1 MEDIPHTPKKR
12 YNLRKRSKKK
22 QIVSSDSEP
31 SDDDDSDYI
40 PGCSDDDIITSEA
53 EEFNVR
59 EWQRFV
65 GKLFPSR
72 ATNQRLRALDELD
85 KYKGKSRSKA
95 RNTMREKKEAEED
108 KDYETDASE
117 DITEDSEYID
127 EDLLDE
133 LQNGNMKVNVI
144 FTVAENPDAEYYG
157 DDEDLYYEDV
167 EESEPEEKPKKK
179 KKTKKTKKSKQ
190 KGKKEEEGEDEDEN
204 EEDISEE
211 TLLSE
216 LKTLMTE
223 RKKEGKDAMVKKLE
237 GLVAEQTKVKEKAE
251 KKANSKKKRENSKE
265 FRKLLYAKNAM
276 CDLKYF
282 RDLPVKKQGL
292 IIQQMREIKKH
303 SQLAK
308 PYRMSLLE
316 TDIPEEY
323 KVTAFNKINILTQ
336 MDRAS
341 GEYYKIKQ
349 WVDTFMQI
357 PFGKHDGLPITM
369 DDGQQKCEEFMTTAH
384 QTLEDAVYGLDD
396 AKIQIMQM
404 IGQWIS
410 NPNSVGTAIAIHGPM
425 GTGKTTLV
433 KEGISKVLNRPFSF
447 LALGGATDS
456 SFLEGHSY
464 TYEGS
469 VWGRIVEILIK
480 SKCMNPVIYF
490 DELDK
495 ISDTPK
501 GEEIVGIL
509 THLTDTTQ
517 NSQFHDKYFS
527 GIDFDLSKALFIF
540 SYNDEKK
547 VNPILRDRMYRIE
560 TKGYDKK
567 QKTTIAKQ
575 YLVPAIEKNINFEA
589 GKIIIPDDT
598 LHYVIDKYTAKEK
611 GVRNLKRC
619 LEIIYSK
626 LNLFRLMKP
635 DHNLFNN
642 KMKTLKLEYPFNVT
656 TAIVD
661 KLITRKENGDIPFGL
676 YM

>member
-1 MEDIPHTPKKR
+1 
-12 YNLRKRSKKK
+12 
-22 QIVSSDSEP
+22 
-31 SDDDDSDYI
+31 
-40 PGCSDDDIITSEA
+40 
-53 EEFNVR
+53 
-59 EWQRFV
+59 
-65 GKLFPSR
+65 
-72 ATNQRLRALDELD
+72 
-85 KYKGKSRSKA
+85 
-95 RNTMREKKEAEED
+95 MREKKEAEED

-190 KGKKEEEGEDEDEN
+190 KGKEEEEEEEED
-204 EEDISEE
+204 EDISEE

-282 RDLPVKKQGL
+282 RDLSVKKQGL

-369 DDGQQKCEEFMTTAH
+369 NDGEQKCEEFMTKAH
-384 QTLEDAVYGLDD
+384 ETLEGAVYGLDD

-575 YLVPAIEKNINFEA
+575 YLVPAIEKNINFDA

-598 LHYVIDKYTAKEK
+598 LHYIIEKYTAQEK

>member
-1 MEDIPHTPKKR
+1 MI
-12 YNLRKRSKKK
+12 
-22 QIVSSDSEP
+22 
-31 SDDDDSDYI
+31 
-40 PGCSDDDIITSEA
+40 
-53 EEFNVR
+53 
-59 EWQRFV
+59 
-65 GKLFPSR
+65 
-72 ATNQRLRALDELD
+72 
-85 KYKGKSRSKA
+85 
-95 RNTMREKKEAEED
+95 
-108 KDYETDASE
+108 
-117 DITEDSEYID
+117 
-127 EDLLDE
+127 
-133 LQNGNMKVNVI
+133 
-144 FTVAENPDAEYYG
+144 
-157 DDEDLYYEDV
+157 
-167 EESEPEEKPKKK
+167 
-179 KKTKKTKKSKQ
+179 
-190 KGKKEEEGEDEDEN
+190 
-204 EEDISEE
+204 
-211 TLLSE
+211 
-216 LKTLMTE
+216 
-223 RKKEGKDAMVKKLE
+223 KKLE
-237 GLVAEQTKVKEKAE
+237 GLVAEQTKIKEKAE
-251 KKANSKKKRENSKE
+251 KKANSKQKRENSKE

-282 RDLPVKKQGL
+282 RELPVKKQGL

-316 TDIPEEY
+316 SDIPQEY
-323 KVTAFNKINILTQ
+323 KAAALNKINILTQ

-349 WVDTFMQI
+349 WVDTFMRI
-357 PFGKHDGLPITM
+357 PFGKYNGLPITM
-369 DDGQQKCEEFMTTAH
+369 NDGPEKCSKFMDNAH
-384 QTLEDAVYGLDD
+384 KALEDAVYGLDD

-410 NPNSVGTAIAIHGPM
+410 NPNAVGTAIAIHGPM

-433 KEGISKVLNRPFSF
+433 KEGISKVLNRPFAF

-469 VWGRIVEILIK
+469 VWGQIVDIIIK

-501 GEEIVGIL
+501 GEEIIGIL

-547 VNPILRDRMYRIE
+547 VNSILRDRMYRIE
-560 TKGYDKK
+560 TKGYVKK
-567 QKTTIAKQ
+567 EKTIIAKQ
-575 YLVPAIEKNINFEA
+575 YLMPVIEKNINFES
-589 GKIIIPDDT
+589 GKIIIADDT
-598 LHYVIDKYTAKEK
+598 LHYIIDKYTAQEK

-635 DHNLFNN
+635 EHNLFNN
-642 KMKTLKLEYPFNVT
+642 KMTTLKLEYPFNVT
-656 TAIVD
+656 NAIVD
-661 KLITRKENGDIPFGL
+661 KLVTRKENGDIPFGL

>member
-1 MEDIPHTPKKR
+1 MEDTPHTPKKR

-22 QIVSSDSEP
+22 QIASSDSEP

-40 PGCSDDDIITSEA
+40 PGCSDDEMGASE
-53 EEFNVR
+53 EEFNIR

-72 ATNQRLRALDELD
+72 ATNQRLRKLDELD
-85 KYKGKSRSKA
+85 KYKSKPRSK
-95 RNTMREKKEAEED
+95 TREKKEVEED
-108 KDYETDASE
+108 EGYETDASE

-157 DDEDLYYEDV
+157 DDEDLYYEDLD
-167 EESEPEEKPKKK
+167 ESEPEEEPKKKK
-179 KKTKKTKKSKQ
+179 KKTKKTKKTKKGKQ
-190 KGKKEEEGEDEDEN
+190 KGKEEEEEE
-204 EEDISEE
+204 EEDVSEE

-216 LKTLMTE
+216 LKELMTE

-282 RDLPVKKQGL
+282 RDLPIKKQGL

-323 KVTAFNKINILTQ
+323 KVTALNKINILTQ

-349 WVDTFMQI
+349 WVDTFMRI

-369 DDGQQKCEEFMTTAH
+369 DAGQQKCEEFMTTAH
-384 QTLEDAVYGLDD
+384 KTLEDAVYGLDD

-464 TYEGS
+464 SYEGS

-575 YLVPAIEKNINFEA
+575 YLVPAIEKNINFES

-598 LHYVIDKYTAKEK
+598 LHYVIDKYTSKEK

-656 TAIVD
+656 NSIVD

>member
-1 MEDIPHTPKKR
+1 MEDTPHTPKKR
-12 YNLRKRSKKK
+12 YNLRKRHKRKKV
-22 QIVSSDSEP
+22 VSSDSE
-31 SDDDDSDYI
+31 SSDDDSDYI
-40 PGCSDDDIITSEA
+40 PGCSDDEIGASEE
-53 EEFNVR
+53 EEFNIR

-72 ATNQRLRALDELD
+72 ATNRRLNALDKLD
-85 KYKGKSRSKA
+85 KSKEEPHHKKRKKSSA
-95 RNTMREKKEAEED
+95 VDDE
-108 KDYETDASE
+108 SE
-117 DITEDSEYID
+117 DSTDEDTIDDDELQEYID
-127 EDLLDE
+127 EELLEE

-157 DDEDLYYEDV
+157 DDDDDYFDPEELN
-167 EESEPEEKPKKK
+167 ESESEEKPQKKKKQKKQKKK
-179 KKTKKTKKSKQ
+179 KKKAANPKSKDNND
-190 KGKKEEEGEDEDEN
+190 EEIGED
-204 EEDISEE
+204 
-211 TLLSE
+211 TLLTE
-216 LKTLMTE
+216 LKELMTE
-223 RKKEGKDAMVKKLE
+223 RKKGGQTAMVKKLE
-237 GLVAEQTKVKEKAE
+237 GLVAEQTKIKEKAE
-251 KKANSKKKRENSKE
+251 KKANSKQKRENSKE

-282 RDLPVKKQGL
+282 RELPVKKQGL

-316 TDIPEEY
+316 SDIPQEY
-323 KVTAFNKINILTQ
+323 KAAALNKINILTQ

-349 WVDTFMQI
+349 WVDTFMRI
-357 PFGKHDGLPITM
+357 PFGKYNGLPITM
-369 DDGQQKCEEFMTTAH
+369 NDGPEKCSKFMDNAH
-384 QTLEDAVYGLDD
+384 KALEDAVYGLDD

-410 NPNSVGTAIAIHGPM
+410 NPNAVGTAIAIHGPM

-433 KEGISKVLNRPFSF
+433 KEGISKVLNRPFAF

-469 VWGRIVEILIK
+469 VWGQIVDIIIK

-501 GEEIVGIL
+501 GEEIIGIL

-547 VNPILRDRMYRIE
+547 VNSILRDRMYRIE
-560 TKGYDKK
+560 TKGYVKK
-567 QKTTIAKQ
+567 EKTIIAKQ
-575 YLVPAIEKNINFEA
+575 YLMPVIEKNINFES
-589 GKIIIPDDT
+589 GKIIIADDT
-598 LHYVIDKYTAKEK
+598 LHYIIDKYTAQEK

-635 DHNLFNN
+635 EHNLFNN
-642 KMKTLKLEYPFNVT
+642 KMTTLKLEYPFNVT
-656 TAIVD
+656 NAIVD
-661 KLITRKENGDIPFGL
+661 KLVTRKENGDIPFGL

>member
-1 MEDIPHTPKKR
+1 MDDASHMPKKR
-12 YNLRKRSKKK
+12 YNLRKRHKRKKV
-22 QIVSSDSEP
+22 VSSDSES
-31 SDDDDSDYI
+31 SDEDDSDYV
-40 PGCSDDDIITSEA
+40 PEMSGGETD
-53 EEFNVR
+53 EEFNIR

-72 ATNQRLRALDELD
+72 ATNQRLRDLDELD
-85 KYKGKSRSKA
+85 KHKERGPLKR
-95 RNTMREKKEAEED
+95 KKNEED
-108 KDYETDASE
+108 IEEDSTDDDSVVTDE
-117 DITEDSEYID
+117 LSEYID
-127 EDLLDE
+127 EELFEE

-157 DDEDLYYEDV
+157 DEEYLSQEDTN
-167 EESEPEEKPKKK
+167 ESEPEEKREKKK
-179 KKTKKTKKSKQ
+179 KKKEKKKKNSK
-190 KGKKEEEGEDEDEN
+190 KKKEKKESDKEE
-204 EEDISEE
+204 ISEE
-211 TLLSE
+211 TLLIE
-216 LKTLMTE
+216 LKELMTA
-223 RKKEGKDAMVKKLE
+223 RKKEGNEAMVKKLE
-237 GLVAEQTKVKEKAE
+237 DLVTEQTKIKEKAE

-282 RDLPVKKQGL
+282 RNLPVKKQEL
-292 IIQQMREIKKH
+292 IIQQMQEIKKH

-316 TDIPEEY
+316 SDIPQEY
-323 KVTAFNKINILTQ
+323 KVTALNKINILTQ

-349 WVDTFMQI
+349 WVDTFMRI
-357 PFGKHDGLPITM
+357 PFGKYNGLPITM
-369 DDGQQKCEEFMTTAH
+369 NDGSEKCSKFMDNAH
-384 QTLEDAVYGLDD
+384 KALEDAVYGLDD

-410 NPNSVGTAIAIHGPM
+410 NPNSVGSAIAIHGPM

-433 KEGISKVLNRPFSF
+433 KEGISKVLNRPFAF

-469 VWGRIVEILIK
+469 VWGQIVDIIIK

-501 GEEIVGIL
+501 GEEIIGIL
-509 THLTDTTQ
+509 THLTDTAQ

-547 VNPILRDRMYRIE
+547 VNSILRDRMYRIE
-560 TKGYDKK
+560 TKGYEKK
-567 QKTTIAKQ
+567 EKTIIAKQ
-575 YLVPAIEKNINFEA
+575 YLMPVIEKNINFES
-589 GKIIIPDDT
+589 GKIIITDDT
-598 LHYVIDKYTAKEK
+598 LHYIIDKYTAQEK

-642 KMKTLKLEYPFNVT
+642 KMTTLKLEYPFNVT

-661 KLITRKENGDIPFGL
+661 KLVTRKENGDIPFGL

>member
-1 MEDIPHTPKKR
+1 M
-12 YNLRKRSKKK
+12 
-22 QIVSSDSEP
+22 
-31 SDDDDSDYI
+31 
-40 PGCSDDDIITSEA
+40 
-53 EEFNVR
+53 
-59 EWQRFV
+59 

-72 ATNQRLRALDELD
+72 ATNRRLCALDKLD
-85 KYKGKSRSKA
+85 KHKEESPQKKRN
-95 RNTMREKKEAEED
+95 RNTNDEED
-108 KDYETDASE
+108 AESEASTDE
-117 DITEDSEYID
+117 DTIAEDDIQEYID
-127 EDLLDE
+127 EELFEE

-144 FTVAENPDAEYYG
+144 FTVAENPDVEYYG
-157 DDEDLYYEDV
+157 DSEYLDTEELD
-167 EESEPEEKPKKK
+167 ESESDEKPKEKPKNKKK
-179 KKTKKTKKSKQ
+179 KKKKKASDPKSKDSA
-190 KGKKEEEGEDEDEN
+190 GKEVSED
-204 EEDISEE
+204 
-211 TLLSE
+211 TLLTE
-216 LKTLMTE
+216 LKELMTA
-223 RKKEGKDAMVKKLE
+223 RKKEGKEAMIKKLE
-237 GLVAEQTKVKEKAE
+237 MLVSEQTKVKEKAE

-282 RDLPVKKQGL
+282 RDLSVKKQGL
-292 IIQQMREIKKH
+292 IIQQMQEIKKH

-316 TDIPEEY
+316 SDISQEY
-323 KVTAFNKINILTQ
+323 KVTALNKINILTQ

-349 WVDTFMQI
+349 WVDTFMRI
-357 PFGKHDGLPITM
+357 PFGKYNGLPITM
-369 DDGQQKCEEFMTTAH
+369 EDGPEKCSKFMDNAH
-384 QTLEDAVYGLDD
+384 KALEDAVYGLDD

-410 NPNSVGTAIAIHGPM
+410 NPKSVGTAIAIHGPM

-433 KEGISKVLNRPFSF
+433 KEGISKVLNRPFAF

-469 VWGRIVEILIK
+469 VWGQIVDIIIK

-501 GEEIVGIL
+501 GEEIIGIL

-567 QKTTIAKQ
+567 EKTIIAKQ
-575 YLVPAIEKNINFEA
+575 YLMPVIEKNINFES
-589 GKIIIPDDT
+589 GKIIITDNI
-598 LHYVIDKYTAKEK
+598 LHYIIDKYTAKEK

-635 DHNLFNN
+635 DNNLFNN
-642 KMKTLKLEYPFNVT
+642 KMTTIKLEYPFNVT
-656 TAIVD
+656 TPIVD
-661 KLITRKENGDIPFGL
+661 KLIKREENGDIPFGL

>member
-1 MEDIPHTPKKR
+1 
-12 YNLRKRSKKK
+12 
-22 QIVSSDSEP
+22 
-31 SDDDDSDYI
+31 
-40 PGCSDDDIITSEA
+40 
-53 EEFNVR
+53 
-59 EWQRFV
+59 
-65 GKLFPSR
+65 
-72 ATNQRLRALDELD
+72 
-85 KYKGKSRSKA
+85 
-95 RNTMREKKEAEED
+95 
-108 KDYETDASE
+108 
-117 DITEDSEYID
+117 
-127 EDLLDE
+127 
-133 LQNGNMKVNVI
+133 MKVNVI
-144 FTVAENPDAEYYG
+144 FTVAENPEAEYY
-157 DDEDLYYEDV
+157 DDEEYLNQENTD
-167 EESEPEEKPKKK
+167 ESEPEEKQEKKK
-179 KKTKKTKKSKQ
+179 KKKKKNEKVKKNSK
-190 KGKKEEEGEDEDEN
+190 KKKEDEE
-204 EEDISEE
+204 ISDE
-211 TLLSE
+211 TLLIE
-216 LKTLMTE
+216 LKELMTE

-251 KKANSKKKRENSKE
+251 KKSDSKKKRENTKE

-292 IIQQMREIKKH
+292 IIEQMREIKKH

-316 TDIPEEY
+316 TNIPEEY
-323 KVTAFNKINILTQ
+323 KVTALNKINILTQ

-349 WVDTFMQI
+349 WVDTFMRI

-369 DDGQQKCEEFMTTAH
+369 NDGVEKCADFMGKAH
-384 QTLEDAVYGLDD
+384 KTLEDAVYGLDD

-433 KEGISKVLNRPFSF
+433 KEGISKVLNRPFAF

-490 DELDK
+490 VELDK

-509 THLTDTTQ
+509 PHLTDTTQ

-575 YLVPAIEKNINFEA
+575 YLVPTIEKNINFDS
-589 GKIIIPDDT
+589 GKIIIPDAT
-598 LHYVIDKYTAKEK
+598 LHYIIDKYTAQEK

-635 DHNLFNN
+635 EHNLFNN

-656 TAIVD
+656 NSIVD

>member
-1 MEDIPHTPKKR
+1 MEDTPHTPKKR
-12 YNLRKRSKKK
+12 YNLRKRHKRKKV
-22 QIVSSDSEP
+22 VSSDSE
-31 SDDDDSDYI
+31 SSDDDSDYI
-40 PGCSDDDIITSEA
+40 PGCSDDEIGASEEE
-53 EEFNVR
+53 EEFNIR

-72 ATNQRLRALDELD
+72 ATNRRLNALDKLD
-85 KYKGKSRSKA
+85 KSKEEPHHKKRKKSSA
-95 RNTMREKKEAEED
+95 VDDE
-108 KDYETDASE
+108 SE
-117 DITEDSEYID
+117 DSTDEDTIDDDELQEYID
-127 EDLLDE
+127 EELLEE

-157 DDEDLYYEDV
+157 DDDDDYFDPEELN
-167 EESEPEEKPKKK
+167 ESESEEKPQKKKKQKKQKKK
-179 KKTKKTKKSKQ
+179 KKKAANPKSKDNND
-190 KGKKEEEGEDEDEN
+190 EEIGED
-204 EEDISEE
+204 
-211 TLLSE
+211 TLLTE
-216 LKTLMTE
+216 LKELMTE
-223 RKKEGKDAMVKKLE
+223 RKKGGQTAMVKKLE
-237 GLVAEQTKVKEKAE
+237 GLVAEQTKIKEKAE
-251 KKANSKKKRENSKE
+251 KKANSKQKRENSKE

-282 RDLPVKKQGL
+282 RELPVKKQGL

-316 TDIPEEY
+316 SDIPQEY
-323 KVTAFNKINILTQ
+323 KAAALNKINILTQ

-349 WVDTFMQI
+349 WVDTFMRI
-357 PFGKHDGLPITM
+357 PFGKYNGLPITM
-369 DDGQQKCEEFMTTAH
+369 NDGPEKCSKFMDNAH
-384 QTLEDAVYGLDD
+384 KALEDAVYGLDD

-410 NPNSVGTAIAIHGPM
+410 NPNAVGTAIAIHGPM

-433 KEGISKVLNRPFSF
+433 KEGISKVLNRPFAF

-469 VWGRIVEILIK
+469 VWGQIVDIIIK

-501 GEEIVGIL
+501 GEEIIGIL

-547 VNPILRDRMYRIE
+547 VNSILRDRMYRIE
-560 TKGYDKK
+560 TKGYVKK
-567 QKTTIAKQ
+567 EKTIIAKQ
-575 YLVPAIEKNINFEA
+575 YLMPVIEKNINFES
-589 GKIIIPDDT
+589 GKIIIADDT
-598 LHYVIDKYTAKEK
+598 LHYIIDKYTAQEK

-635 DHNLFNN
+635 EHNLFNN
-642 KMKTLKLEYPFNVT
+642 KMTTLKLEYPFNVT
-656 TAIVD
+656 NAIVD
-661 KLITRKENGDIPFGL
+661 KLVTRKENGDIPFGL

>member
-1 MEDIPHTPKKR
+1 MEDTPHTPKKR

-22 QIVSSDSEP
+22 QIASSDSEP

-40 PGCSDDDIITSEA
+40 PGCSDDEMGASE
-53 EEFNVR
+53 EEFNIR

-72 ATNQRLRALDELD
+72 ATNQRLRKLDELD
-85 KYKGKSRSKA
+85 KYKSKPRSK
-95 RNTMREKKEAEED
+95 TREKKEVEED
-108 KDYETDASE
+108 EGYETDASE

-157 DDEDLYYEDV
+157 DDEDLYYEDLD
-167 EESEPEEKPKKK
+167 ESEPEEEPKKKK
-179 KKTKKTKKSKQ
+179 KKTKKTKKTKKGKQ
-190 KGKKEEEGEDEDEN
+190 KGKEEEE
-204 EEDISEE
+204 EEDVSEE

-216 LKTLMTE
+216 LKELMTE

-282 RDLPVKKQGL
+282 RDLPIKKQGL

-323 KVTAFNKINILTQ
+323 KVTALNKINILTQ

-349 WVDTFMQI
+349 WVDTFMRI

-369 DDGQQKCEEFMTTAH
+369 DAGQQKCEEFMTTAH
-384 QTLEDAVYGLDD
+384 KTLEDAVYGLDD

-575 YLVPAIEKNINFEA
+575 YLVPAIEKNINFES

-598 LHYVIDKYTAKEK
+598 LHYVIDKYTSKEK

-626 LNLFRLMKP
+626 LILFRLMKP

-656 TAIVD
+656 YSIVD

>member
-1 MEDIPHTPKKR
+1 MEDTPHTPKKR
-12 YNLRKRSKKK
+12 YNLRKRHKRKKV
-22 QIVSSDSEP
+22 VSSDSE
-31 SDDDDSDYI
+31 SSDDDSDYI
-40 PGCSDDDIITSEA
+40 PGCSDDEIGASEEE
-53 EEFNVR
+53 EEFNIR

-72 ATNQRLRALDELD
+72 ATNRRLNALDKLD
-85 KYKGKSRSKA
+85 KSKEEPHHKKRKKSSA
-95 RNTMREKKEAEED
+95 VDDE
-108 KDYETDASE
+108 SE
-117 DITEDSEYID
+117 DSTDEDTIDDDELQEYID
-127 EDLLDE
+127 EELLEE

-157 DDEDLYYEDV
+157 DDDDDYFDPEELN
-167 EESEPEEKPKKK
+167 ESESEEKPQKKKKQKKQKKK
-179 KKTKKTKKSKQ
+179 KKKAANPKSKDNND
-190 KGKKEEEGEDEDEN
+190 EEIGED
-204 EEDISEE
+204 
-211 TLLSE
+211 TLLTE
-216 LKTLMTE
+216 LKELMTE
-223 RKKEGKDAMVKKLE
+223 RKKGGQTAMIKKLE
-237 GLVAEQTKVKEKAE
+237 GLVAEQTKIKEKAE
-251 KKANSKKKRENSKE
+251 KKANSKQKRENSKE

-282 RDLPVKKQGL
+282 RELPVKKQGL

-316 TDIPEEY
+316 SDIPQEY
-323 KVTAFNKINILTQ
+323 KAAALNKINILTQ

-349 WVDTFMQI
+349 WVDTFMRI
-357 PFGKHDGLPITM
+357 PFGKYNGLPITM
-369 DDGQQKCEEFMTTAH
+369 NDGPEKCSKFMDNAH
-384 QTLEDAVYGLDD
+384 KALEDAVYGLDD

-410 NPNSVGTAIAIHGPM
+410 NPNAVGTAIAIHGPM

-433 KEGISKVLNRPFSF
+433 KEGISKVLNRPFAF

-469 VWGRIVEILIK
+469 VWGQIVDIIIK

-501 GEEIVGIL
+501 GEEIIGIL

-547 VNPILRDRMYRIE
+547 VNSILRDRMYRIE
-560 TKGYDKK
+560 TKGYVKK
-567 QKTTIAKQ
+567 EKTIIAKQ
-575 YLVPAIEKNINFEA
+575 YLMPVIEKNINFES
-589 GKIIIPDDT
+589 GKIIIADDT
-598 LHYVIDKYTAKEK
+598 LHYIIDKYTAQEK

-635 DHNLFNN
+635 EHNLFNN
-642 KMKTLKLEYPFNVT
+642 KMTTLKLEYPFNVT
-656 TAIVD
+656 NAIVD
-661 KLITRKENGDIPFGL
+661 KLVTRKENGDIPFGL

>member
-1 MEDIPHTPKKR
+1 MEDTPHTPKKR

-22 QIVSSDSEP
+22 NIESSDSE
-31 SDDDDSDYI
+31 SSDDDSDYV
-40 PGCSDDDIITSEA
+40 PGCSDDEIGASE
-53 EEFNVR
+53 EEFNIR
-59 EWQRFV
+59 DWQRFV

-72 ATNQRLRALDELD
+72 ATNRRLCALDKLD
-85 KYKGKSRSKA
+85 KYKEESPQKKRN
-95 RNTMREKKEAEED
+95 RNTNDEED
-108 KDYETDASE
+108 AESEASTDE
-117 DITEDSEYID
+117 DTIAEDDIQEYID
-127 EDLLDE
+127 EELFEE

-144 FTVAENPDAEYYG
+144 FTVAENPDVEYYG
-157 DDEDLYYEDV
+157 DSEYLDTEELD
-167 EESEPEEKPKKK
+167 ESESDEKPKEKPKNKKK
-179 KKTKKTKKSKQ
+179 KKKKKASDPKSKDSA
-190 KGKKEEEGEDEDEN
+190 GKEVSED
-204 EEDISEE
+204 
-211 TLLSE
+211 TLLTE
-216 LKTLMTE
+216 LKELMTA
-223 RKKEGKDAMVKKLE
+223 RKKEGKEAMIKKLE
-237 GLVAEQTKVKEKAE
+237 MLVSEQTKVKEKAE

-282 RDLPVKKQGL
+282 RDLSVKKQGL
-292 IIQQMREIKKH
+292 IIQQMQEIKKH

-316 TDIPEEY
+316 SDISQEY
-323 KVTAFNKINILTQ
+323 KVTALNKINILTQ

-349 WVDTFMQI
+349 WVDTFMRI
-357 PFGKHDGLPITM
+357 PFGKYNGLPITM
-369 DDGQQKCEEFMTTAH
+369 EDGPEKCSKFMDNAH
-384 QTLEDAVYGLDD
+384 KALEDAVYGLDD

-410 NPNSVGTAIAIHGPM
+410 NPKSVGTAIAIHGPM

-433 KEGISKVLNRPFSF
+433 KEGISKVLNRPFAF

-469 VWGRIVEILIK
+469 VWGQIVDIIIK

-501 GEEIVGIL
+501 GEEIIGIL

-567 QKTTIAKQ
+567 EKTIIAKQ
-575 YLVPAIEKNINFEA
+575 YLMPVIEKNINFES
-589 GKIIIPDDT
+589 GKIIITDNI
-598 LHYVIDKYTAKEK
+598 LHYIIDKYTAKEK

-635 DHNLFNN
+635 DNNLFNN
-642 KMKTLKLEYPFNVT
+642 KMTTIKLEYPFNVT
-656 TAIVD
+656 TPIVD
-661 KLITRKENGDIPFGL
+661 KLIKREENGDIPFGL

>member
-1 MEDIPHTPKKR
+1 MEDTPHTPKKR
-12 YNLRKRSKKK
+12 YNLRKRHKRKKV
-22 QIVSSDSEP
+22 VSSDSE
-31 SDDDDSDYI
+31 SSDDDSDYI
-40 PGCSDDDIITSEA
+40 PGCSDDEIGASEE
-53 EEFNVR
+53 EEFNIR

-72 ATNQRLRALDELD
+72 ATNRRLNALDKLD
-85 KYKGKSRSKA
+85 KSKEEPHHKKRKKSSA
-95 RNTMREKKEAEED
+95 VDDE
-108 KDYETDASE
+108 SE
-117 DITEDSEYID
+117 DSTDEDTIDDDELQEYID
-127 EDLLDE
+127 EELLEE

-157 DDEDLYYEDV
+157 DDDDDYFDPEELN
-167 EESEPEEKPKKK
+167 ESESEEKPQKKKKQKKQKKK
-179 KKTKKTKKSKQ
+179 KKKAANPKSKDNND
-190 KGKKEEEGEDEDEN
+190 EEIGED
-204 EEDISEE
+204 
-211 TLLSE
+211 TLLTE
-216 LKTLMTE
+216 LKELMTE
-223 RKKEGKDAMVKKLE
+223 RKKGGQTAMIKKLE
-237 GLVAEQTKVKEKAE
+237 GLVAEQTKIKEKAE
-251 KKANSKKKRENSKE
+251 KKANSKQKRENSKE

-282 RDLPVKKQGL
+282 RELPVKKQGL

-316 TDIPEEY
+316 SDIPQEY
-323 KVTAFNKINILTQ
+323 KAAALNKINILTQ

-349 WVDTFMQI
+349 WVDTFMRI
-357 PFGKHDGLPITM
+357 PFGKYNGLPITM
-369 DDGQQKCEEFMTTAH
+369 NDGPEKCSKFMDNAH
-384 QTLEDAVYGLDD
+384 KALEDAVYGLDD

-410 NPNSVGTAIAIHGPM
+410 NPNAVGTAIAIHGPM

-433 KEGISKVLNRPFSF
+433 KEGISKVLNRPFAF

-469 VWGRIVEILIK
+469 VWGQIVDIIIK

-501 GEEIVGIL
+501 GEEIIGIL

-547 VNPILRDRMYRIE
+547 VNSILRDRMYRIE
-560 TKGYDKK
+560 TKGYVKK
-567 QKTTIAKQ
+567 EKTIIAKQ
-575 YLVPAIEKNINFEA
+575 YLMPVIEKNINFES
-589 GKIIIPDDT
+589 GKIIIADDT
-598 LHYVIDKYTAKEK
+598 LHYIIDKYTAQEK

-635 DHNLFNN
+635 EHNLFNN
-642 KMKTLKLEYPFNVT
+642 KMTTLKLEYPFNVT
-656 TAIVD
+656 NAIVD
-661 KLITRKENGDIPFGL
+661 KLVTRKENGDIPFGL

>member
-1 MEDIPHTPKKR
+1 MEDTPHTPKKR

-22 QIVSSDSEP
+22 NIESSDSE
-31 SDDDDSDYI
+31 SSDDDSDYV
-40 PGCSDDDIITSEA
+40 PGCSDDEIGASE
-53 EEFNVR
+53 EEFNIR
-59 EWQRFV
+59 DWQRFV

-72 ATNQRLRALDELD
+72 ATNRRLCALDKLD
-85 KYKGKSRSKA
+85 KHKEESPQKKRN
-95 RNTMREKKEAEED
+95 RNTNDEED
-108 KDYETDASE
+108 AESEASTDE
-117 DITEDSEYID
+117 DTIAEDDIQEYID
-127 EDLLDE
+127 EELFEE

-144 FTVAENPDAEYYG
+144 FTVAENPDVEYYG
-157 DDEDLYYEDV
+157 DSEYLDTEELD
-167 EESEPEEKPKKK
+167 ESESDEKPKEKPKNKKK
-179 KKTKKTKKSKQ
+179 KKKKKASDPKSKDSA
-190 KGKKEEEGEDEDEN
+190 GKEVSED
-204 EEDISEE
+204 
-211 TLLSE
+211 TLLTE
-216 LKTLMTE
+216 LKELMTA
-223 RKKEGKDAMVKKLE
+223 RKKEGKEAMIKKLE
-237 GLVAEQTKVKEKAE
+237 MLVSEQTKVKEKAE

-282 RDLPVKKQGL
+282 RDLSVKKQGL
-292 IIQQMREIKKH
+292 IIQQMQEIKKH

-316 TDIPEEY
+316 SDISQEY
-323 KVTAFNKINILTQ
+323 KVTALNKINILTQ

-349 WVDTFMQI
+349 WVDTFMRI
-357 PFGKHDGLPITM
+357 PFGKYNGLPITM
-369 DDGQQKCEEFMTTAH
+369 EDGPEKCSKFMDNAH
-384 QTLEDAVYGLDD
+384 KALEDAVYGLDD

-410 NPNSVGTAIAIHGPM
+410 NPKSVGTAIAIHGPM

-433 KEGISKVLNRPFSF
+433 KEGISKVLNRPFAF

-469 VWGRIVEILIK
+469 VWGQIVDIIIK

-501 GEEIVGIL
+501 GEEIIGIL

-567 QKTTIAKQ
+567 EKTIIAKQ
-575 YLVPAIEKNINFEA
+575 YLMPVIEKNINFES
-589 GKIIIPDDT
+589 GKIIITDNI
-598 LHYVIDKYTAKEK
+598 LHYIIDKYTAKEK

-635 DHNLFNN
+635 DNNLFNN
-642 KMKTLKLEYPFNVT
+642 KMTTIKLEYPFNVT
-656 TAIVD
+656 TPIVD
-661 KLITRKENGDIPFGL
+661 KLIKREENGDIPFGL

>member
-1 MEDIPHTPKKR
+1 MDDASHMPKKR
-12 YNLRKRSKKK
+12 YNLRKRQKRKKV
-22 QIVSSDSEP
+22 VSSDSES
-31 SDDDDSDYI
+31 SDEDDSDYV
-40 PGCSDDDIITSEA
+40 PEMSGGETD
-53 EEFNVR
+53 EEFNIR

-72 ATNQRLRALDELD
+72 ATNQRLRDLDELD
-85 KYKGKSRSKA
+85 KH
-95 RNTMREKKEAEED
+95 KERGPLKRKNNEED
-108 KDYETDASE
+108 IEEDSTDADSVVTDE
-117 DITEDSEYID
+117 LSEYID
-127 EDLLDE
+127 EDLFEE

-157 DDEDLYYEDV
+157 DEEYLSQEDTN
-167 EESEPEEKPKKK
+167 ESEPEEKQQKKK
-179 KKTKKTKKSKQ
+179 KKK
-190 KGKKEEEGEDEDEN
+190 KKEKKKKNSKKKKEKKESDKEE
-204 EEDISEE
+204 ISEE
-211 TLLSE
+211 TLLVE
-216 LKTLMTE
+216 LKELMTA
-223 RKKEGKDAMVKKLE
+223 RKKEGNEAMVKKLE
-237 GLVAEQTKVKEKAE
+237 DLVTEQTKIKEKAE

-292 IIQQMREIKKH
+292 IIQQMQEIKKH

-316 TDIPEEY
+316 SDIPQEY
-323 KVTAFNKINILTQ
+323 KVTALNKINILTQ

-349 WVDTFMQI
+349 WVDTFMRI
-357 PFGKHDGLPITM
+357 PFGKYNGLPITM
-369 DDGQQKCEEFMTTAH
+369 NDGPEKCSKFMDNAH
-384 QTLEDAVYGLDD
+384 KALEDSVYGLDD

-433 KEGISKVLNRPFSF
+433 KEGISKILNRPFAF

-469 VWGRIVEILIK
+469 VWGQIVDIIIK

-501 GEEIVGIL
+501 GEEIIGIL
-509 THLTDTTQ
+509 THLTDTAQ

-547 VNPILRDRMYRIE
+547 VNSILRDRMYRIE
-560 TKGYDKK
+560 TKGYEKK
-567 QKTTIAKQ
+567 EKTIIAKQ
-575 YLVPAIEKNINFEA
+575 YLMPVIEKNINFES
-589 GKIIIPDDT
+589 GKIIIADDT
-598 LHYVIDKYTAKEK
+598 LHYIIDKYTAQEK

-642 KMKTLKLEYPFNVT
+642 KMTTLKLEYPFNVT

-661 KLITRKENGDIPFGL
+661 KLVTRKENGDIPFGL

>member
-1 MEDIPHTPKKR
+1 MEDTPHTPKKR

-22 QIVSSDSEP
+22 QIASSDSEP

-40 PGCSDDDIITSEA
+40 PGCSDDEMGASE
-53 EEFNVR
+53 EEFNIR

-72 ATNQRLRALDELD
+72 ATNQRLRKLDELD
-85 KYKGKSRSKA
+85 KYKSKPRSK
-95 RNTMREKKEAEED
+95 TREKKEVEED
-108 KDYETDASE
+108 EGYETDASE

-157 DDEDLYYEDV
+157 DDEDLYYEDLD
-167 EESEPEEKPKKK
+167 ESEPEEEPKKKK
-179 KKTKKTKKSKQ
+179 KKTKKTKKTKKGKQ
-190 KGKKEEEGEDEDEN
+190 KGKEEEEEE
-204 EEDISEE
+204 EEDVSEE

-216 LKTLMTE
+216 LKELMTE

-282 RDLPVKKQGL
+282 RDLPIKKQGL

-323 KVTAFNKINILTQ
+323 KVTALNKINILTQ

-349 WVDTFMQI
+349 WVDTFMRI

-369 DDGQQKCEEFMTTAH
+369 DAGQQKCEEFMTTAH
-384 QTLEDAVYGLDD
+384 KTLEDAVYGLDD

-575 YLVPAIEKNINFEA
+575 YLVPAIEKNINFES

-598 LHYVIDKYTAKEK
+598 LHYVIDKYTSKEK

-656 TAIVD
+656 NSIVD